1 MNKDILIC
9 GVVGQGTVL
18 ASKLIASA
26 AMSENNIV
34 HSAETIGMAQRG
46 GSVTSHLPST
56 CTTSP

>member
-9 GVVGQGTVL
+9 GVGGQGTVL

-34 HSAETIGMAQRG
+34 HSVVTIGLA
-46 GSVTSHLPST
+46 
-56 CTTSP
+56 